1 MVAMRSSI
9 RSRSTSQYLSDE
21 RSRLCVG
28 SSWAVSSSSR
38 IPRGNTLGELLDFR
52 SLCLDLEARNR
63 LRLSRP
69 ALINDSP
76 FWIFAVSPLVR
87 VKI

>member
-38 IPRGNTLGELLDFR
+38 IPRGNTLGQLLDFGILR
-52 SLCLDLEARNR
+52 LDLEALNR

-76 FWIFAVSPLVR
+76 FWSFPVSPLVR